1 MSFEPAK
8 TRWTDHGSVGWW
20 SQTPRDPA
28 VFTSPRPPT
37 APSPG
42 SRPRTSESPR
52 RGSKSA
58 KGKSLT
64 SDLAALVAEVRYTQ
78 LILPTAPGVSNEGQS
93 SPLLVPL
100 PPFF

>member
-1 MSFEPAK
+1 MSL
-8 TRWTDHGSVGWW
+8 
-20 SQTPRDPA
+20 QTPRDPA

-64 SDLAALVAEVRYTQ
+64 SDLAALVAEVRLRIGLAY
-78 LILPTAPGVSNEGQS
+78 
-93 SPLLVPL
+93 LVAL
-100 PPFF
+100 VELSFCLR